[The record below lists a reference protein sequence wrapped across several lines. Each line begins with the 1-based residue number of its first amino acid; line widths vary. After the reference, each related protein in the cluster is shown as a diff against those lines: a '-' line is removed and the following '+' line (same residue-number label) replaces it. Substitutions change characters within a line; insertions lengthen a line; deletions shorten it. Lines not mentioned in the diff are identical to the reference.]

1 MFLFLF
7 ALWLIFNGRVTLE
20 VVLLGLLLSALV
32 CAFAAKFMDYS
43 FRKEAGIL
51 KRVPGFIR
59 YCALL
64 VFEIIKANLDV
75 MKLILSPSLE
85 PEPQLITV
93 RIPLKTPLG
102 RVVLANS
109 ITLTPGTITVSLDG
123 DEYTI
128 HCLDRELGEGIED
141 SAFVRRLTKLE
152 GDLK

>member
-7 ALWLIFNGRVTLE
+7 ILWLVLNGRVTPE
-20 VVLLGLLLSALV
+20 VVIIGMLLSGMV
-32 CAFAAKFMDYS
+32 CLFAAKFMDYS
-43 FRKEAGIL
+43 FKKEKEVL
-51 KRVPGFIR
+51 KRIPGFVR

-64 VFEIIKANLDV
+64 LFEIIKANLDV

-85 PEPQLITV
+85 PEPQLIKV
-93 RIPLKTPLG
+93 KIPLKSVLG

-109 ITLTPGTITVSLDG
+109 ITLTPGTITISLDG

-128 HCLDRELGEGIED
+128 HCLDKELGEGIED

-152 GDLK
+152 GDME